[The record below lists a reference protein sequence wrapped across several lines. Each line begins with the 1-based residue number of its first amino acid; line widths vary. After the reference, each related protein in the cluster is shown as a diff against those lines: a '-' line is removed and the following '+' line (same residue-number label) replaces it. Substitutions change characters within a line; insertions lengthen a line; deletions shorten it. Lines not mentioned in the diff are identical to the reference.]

1 MGFLVHLV
9 CKDLCKNPTLITHT
23 HTLSISFFHIHTRS
37 LSHTLSLHF
46 FLSHTHMLS
55 LSFFLSFFLFLSF
68 SIPLSLRLYLSFF
81 LINFLLLLLL
91 FLSLSLSL
99 FLNIHYDKMV
109 REWNSIV
116 AQQHAN
122 IILPEDIPV
131 CVSKIH
137 TCVTSATLKLL
148 HAQMQVN
155 QNRLATLHPI
165 LHADAALKFSLQ
177 NTSAEM
183 PPVLA
188 LDNATVRP
196 TANESGIPAGS
207 DNIISIPAL
216 SVSSS
221 HTPGDYEAPDLRK
234 VLEGNVGF
242 ITFY

>member
-1 MGFLVHLV
+1 
-9 CKDLCKNPTLITHT
+9 
-23 HTLSISFFHIHTRS
+23 
-37 LSHTLSLHF
+37 
-46 FLSHTHMLS
+46 MLS
-55 LSFFLSFFLFLSF
+55 LSFFLSFFLLLFFSLFLSF
-68 SIPLSLRLYLSFF
+68 SIPLSLRLYLSLSLSFF